1 MVEQRPFKPLVGGS
15 SPPAPTTFFPSEN
28 AFFLRAKKT
37 KYSPVSHVVTESPT
51 ALYLCVMDRLTLLAT
66 PTTQGGTNSA

>member
-15 SPPAPTTFFPSEN
+15 SPPAPTTFF
-28 AFFLRAKKT
+28 LRAKKT
-37 KYSPVSHVVTESPT
+37 KYSPVSHVVTESPN
-51 ALYLCVMDRLTLLAT
+51 ALYLCVTDRLTLLAT